1 MLTGQID
8 TTWNVPPGV
17 WQVCSK
23 MTLVMPASPP
33 HLVIPAGTKVLT
45 RVGSRVGVVAHSPA
59 APEDGYRIRF
69 ADATEGTFRRNEL
82 TIFKHTDAEVTGA
95 PEPGSLRRFVIFQC
109 IVGSKAYGLD
119 HEGSDVDRRGFYLPP
134 ANLHWSLAGVPEQL
148 ESDQEECYWEIEKF
162 IRLGLKAN
170 PNILECMYSP
180 LVERCTPLAQELIAS
195 RHIFLSRHIHRTY
208 NSYVLS
214 QFKKLEQ
221 DLRNQHAIRWKHVM
235 HLIRLLLSGVTV
247 LKDGFVPLRV
257 DEHREQL
264 LAIRRGELPWE
275 AVEQWRLRLHREL
288 DEALERTEL
297 PEHPD
302 YARANEFLLKAR
314 YHAVSCEYSAGP
326 LA

>member
-1 MLTGQID
+1 M
-8 TTWNVPPGV
+8 
-17 WQVCSK
+17 K
-23 MTLVMPASPP
+23 PAAQP

-45 RVGSRVGVVAHSPA
+45 RVGGRVGVVAHAPA
-59 APEDGYRIRF
+59 APEHGYRVRF
-69 ADATEGTFRRNEL
+69 ADGAEETYRRNEL
-82 TIFKHTDAEVTGA
+82 TIFKHTDSEAPGA
-95 PEPGSLRRFVIFQC
+95 LEPGALRRFVIFQC

-134 ANLHWSLAGVPEQL
+134 ADFHWSLAGVPDQL

-180 LVERCTPLAQELIAS
+180 LVERCTPLAQELIAI

-221 DLRNQHAIRWKHVM
+221 DLRNQHSVRWKHVM

-257 DEHREQL
+257 DEHRERL
-264 LAIRRGELPWE
+264 LAIRRGEVPWE
-275 AVEQWRLRLHREL
+275 EVEQWRLRLHREL
-288 DEALERTEL
+288 DEAQEFTSL

-302 YARANEFLLKAR
+302 YALANDFLLKAR
-314 YHAVSCEYSAGP
+314 HYAVSGKYSEDPTA
-326 LA
+326 